1 MLHDTI
7 NTHKDCRKT
16 FYKGCEV
23 IKNPHGII
31 SVHLDEGKGLVGRP
45 GVAQQS
51 FYKSVDVLEK
61 WEVPP
66 INEVNRKLK
75 KIEISLKRQ
84 EESIDEVRF
93 VLSNHNTLHAC
104 AVSINIIIIQVSDH
118 GEA

>member
-1 MLHDTI
+1 MRGRGWRVGLGLQSRHSI
-7 NTHKDCRKT
+7 NL
-16 FYKGCEV
+16 Y
-23 IKNPHGII
+23 I
-31 SVHLDEGKGLVGRP
+31 
-45 GVAQQS
+45 
-51 FYKSVDVLEK
+51 DVLEK

-93 VLSNHNTLHAC
+93 VLSNRNTLHAC